1 MALKKFLT
9 FCKSRKII
17 TFAHLNCI
25 NVNDN
30 IKDNFMR
37 GKVNNMVS
45 KVKTLSICALEL
57 KSKWIHEDVILS
69 RENDSHDATPHFN
82 QHWSY

>member
-1 MALKKFLT
+1 MQ
-9 FCKSRKII
+9 
-17 TFAHLNCI
+17 
-25 NVNDN
+25 
-30 IKDNFMR
+30 
-37 GKVNNMVS
+37 GKVNNMFS
-45 KVKTLSICALEL
+45 KVKTFNICALEP